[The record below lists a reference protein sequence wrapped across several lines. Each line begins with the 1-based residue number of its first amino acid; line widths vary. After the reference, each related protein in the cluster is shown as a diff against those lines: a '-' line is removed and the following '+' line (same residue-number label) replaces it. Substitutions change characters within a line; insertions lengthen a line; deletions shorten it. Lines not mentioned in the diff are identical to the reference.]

1 MRVFLPSFANLN
13 TVFPLLL
20 SSLLLCFYWP
30 HAHANFN
37 RSYTTLENSITLK
50 GDLDKI
56 IRHGKLRIL
65 LTQDFTSVSYLPRR
79 RSPLAEQQRI
89 AEDFAL
95 SLGLIPELVI
105 VNNFSEMI
113 PALVAGKGDIIIN
126 NLTISDQRRK
136 KISFSVPV
144 SHVRQQVITRKDN
157 DSIKSV
163 SDLDGKKVM
172 VNRGSTFW
180 HSLLWLKKYRYTKIE
195 ILETPNQIDLDQL
208 LDLLT
213 DGEIDATILDSNR
226 VDIYQGYRDD
236 IKVATNFSG
245 QRDIGWG
252 IRKDAPRLVSEI
264 NRYIQLEHLTD
275 ETEKPFVGDFDQIKN
290 RKILRVLLR
299 NNAASYFLYRGKL
312 MGFEFDLAQK
322 FADYHDLRLE
332 VVVAPS
338 HRQFS
343 TWLLK
348 GKVDIAMGFLQPGD
362 SPRRP
367 GIEYS
372 QPYHYARRH
381 IVVAKNDP
389 AKQLSDLD
397 HRTISVRRDSG
408 YWETLTNLQ
417 QQGAGF
423 YLQATRDDIETEQL
437 IQKVARGVYQA
448 TMTDEH
454 ILDIELVKSTAVRS
468 VFTLEQEIPHA
479 FVVRAENPLLKKQLN
494 EFIKRIY
501 RGEFYNVLYQKYF
514 KSKRS
519 VLKLARGRI
528 VDTHKGR
535 ISPYDELVQKYAE
548 HFGFDWRLI
557 TAQMFQE
564 SGFNPEAKSF
574 SGALGLMQLMPRTA
588 HSLGFKDVDAP
599 TDNIQAGIKYM
610 DWLRDRF
617 KKELPIA
624 ERLWFSLAAYNAGIG
639 HVWDAQRLASRI
651 GLDPDRW
658 LGSTEL
664 AMLLLSQIEYSSKAR
679 YGYVNG
685 EEPVNYV
692 RNIKQRFEAYVALG
706 SNLLGDSTGRLD
718 SILAY
723 R

>member
-157 DSIKSV
+157 DSIKRV

-574 SGALGLMQLMPRTA
+574 SGAIGLMQLMPRTA

-706 SNLLGDSTGRLD
+706 GNLLGDSTGRLD

>member
-1 MRVFLPSFANLN
+1 MRVFLPGFANLN

-30 HAHANFN
+30 HAHAYFN

-144 SHVRQQVITRKDN
+144 SHVRQQVITRKDD

-172 VNRGSTFW
+172 VNRDSTFW
-180 HSLLWLKKYRYTKIE
+180 HSLLWLKKYKYTKIE
-195 ILETPNQIDLDQL
+195 ILETPNQIDLDQI

-264 NRYIQLEHLTD
+264 NRYIQLEHLID

-299 NNAASYFLYRGKL
+299 NNAASYFLYRGEL
-312 MGFEFDLAQK
+312 MGFEFDLVQK
-322 FADYHDLRLE
+322 FAGYHDLRLE

-343 TWLLK
+343 TWLLE

-381 IVVAKNDP
+381 IIVAKNDP

-468 VFTLEQEIPHA
+468 AFTLEQEIPHA
-479 FVVRAENPLLKKQLN
+479 FVVRAENPLLKKQLD
-494 EFIKRIY
+494 EFIKRTY
-501 RGEFYNVLYQKYF
+501 RGEYYNVLYQKYF

-564 SGFNPEAKSF
+564 SGFNPKAKSF
-574 SGALGLMQLMPRTA
+574 SGARGLMQLMPRTA

-639 HVWDAQRLASRI
+639 HVRDARRLASRI

-664 AMLLLSQIEYSSKAR
+664 AMLLLSQLEYSSKAR

-692 RNIKQRFEAYVALG
+692 RNIKQRFEAYVKLG
-706 SNLLGDSTGRLD
+706 GNPLGDSSGRLD

>member
-1 MRVFLPSFANLN
+1 MRVFLPGFANLN

-30 HAHANFN
+30 HAHAYFN

-144 SHVRQQVITRKDN
+144 SHVRQQVITRKDD

-172 VNRGSTFW
+172 VNRDSTFW

-195 ILETPNQIDLDQL
+195 ILETPNQIDLDQI

-264 NRYIQLEHLTD
+264 NRYIQLEHLID

-299 NNAASYFLYRGKL
+299 NNAASYFLYRGEL
-312 MGFEFDLAQK
+312 MGFEFDLVQK
-322 FADYHDLRLE
+322 FAGYHDLRLE

-343 TWLLK
+343 TWLLE

-381 IVVAKNDP
+381 IIVAKNDP

-468 VFTLEQEIPHA
+468 AFTLEQEIPHA
-479 FVVRAENPLLKKQLN
+479 FVVRAENPLLKKQLD
-494 EFIKRIY
+494 EFIKRTY
-501 RGEFYNVLYQKYF
+501 RGEYYNVLYQKYF

-564 SGFNPEAKSF
+564 SGFNPKAKSF
-574 SGALGLMQLMPRTA
+574 SGARGLMQLMPRTA

-639 HVWDAQRLASRI
+639 HVRDARRLASRI

-664 AMLLLSQIEYSSKAR
+664 AMLLLSQLEYSSKAR

-692 RNIKQRFEAYVALG
+692 RNIKQRFEAYVKLG
-706 SNLLGDSTGRLD
+706 GNPLGDSSGRLD

>member
-1 MRVFLPSFANLN
+1 MRVFLPSFANLK

-30 HAHANFN
+30 HAHAYFS

-157 DSIKSV
+157 DSIKRV

-172 VNRGSTFW
+172 VNRGSTFCQ
-180 HSLLWLKKYRYTKIE
+180 SLLWLKKYRYTKIE

-367 GIEYS
+367 EIEYS

-448 TMTDEH
+448 TMTDGH

-468 VFTLEQEIPHA
+468 AFTLEQEIPHA
-479 FVVRAENPLLKKQLN
+479 FVV
-494 EFIKRIY
+494 
-501 RGEFYNVLYQKYF
+501 G
-514 KSKRS
+514 
-519 VLKLARGRI
+519 
-528 VDTHKGR
+528 
-535 ISPYDELVQKYAE
+535 
-548 HFGFDWRLI
+548 
-557 TAQMFQE
+557 
-564 SGFNPEAKSF
+564 
-574 SGALGLMQLMPRTA
+574 
-588 HSLGFKDVDAP
+588 
-599 TDNIQAGIKYM
+599 
-610 DWLRDRF
+610 
-617 KKELPIA
+617 
-624 ERLWFSLAAYNAGIG
+624 
-639 HVWDAQRLASRI
+639 
-651 GLDPDRW
+651 
-658 LGSTEL
+658 
-664 AMLLLSQIEYSSKAR
+664 
-679 YGYVNG
+679 
-685 EEPVNYV
+685 
-692 RNIKQRFEAYVALG
+692 
-706 SNLLGDSTGRLD
+706 
-718 SILAY
+718 
-723 R
+723 